1 MDVDC
6 KFTIRPE
13 RVSDMFCNP
22 PARRVCRAGAWKAGR
37 CRRWTH
43 FPSTVVTNVPC
54 NRMRGCCC
62 VQVDCRT
69 YSEARRTPAIRAA
82 ELHPSLYPSVAP
94 IACSPRFPP
103 SELPNC
109 DPAVFPAIR
118 ADSAQSACSR
128 QRNCRIALEQ
138 AFPACEA
145 QLLQSAQPP
154 ANNKNNTKKLL
165 TLQANKS

>member
-1 MDVDC
+1 
-6 KFTIRPE
+6 
-13 RVSDMFCNP
+13 MFCNP
-22 PARRVCRAGAWKAGR
+22 SAWRVCLAGVWKAGR

-43 FPSTVVTNVPC
+43 FTSTVVTNVPC
-54 NRMRGCCC
+54 NRMSGCCC

-128 QRNCRIALEQ
+128 RRNCRIAPEQ

-145 QLLQSAQPP
+145 QLRQPAQPT